1 MNLNRIFIICA
12 VFLGLSLSAFSQA
25 DEFKKANDLYAK
37 AEYTE
42 AAELYEQLV
51 SNNNI
56 APELYF
62 NLGNAY
68 YKLGEVGK
76 SILNYERALRL
87 KPTYEDA
94 KFNLEMARLK
104 VVDNV
109 VQVPSFFIMRWIDS
123 FIKLMSS
130 NQWFWLSL
138 VFLVITVISFFIFIF
153 GFSALLRRFTFYF
166 GVVFLS
172 FTVLTGFF
180 SGIRKNQM
188 ALHNQAIIMV
198 GTIIV
203 KGSPD
208 KSGTDLFQLHE
219 GTRVKVKSELGDW
232 TEIVLGNGN
241 LGWIEDINIEKI

>member
-1 MNLNRIFIICA
+1 MNLNRFIFISVI
-12 VFLGLSLSAFSQA
+12 FLGLSVSAFSQV
-25 DEFKKANDLYAK
+25 DQFKNANDLYAK
-37 AEYTE
+37 AQYSE
-42 AAELYEQLV
+42 AAQLYEQLV
-51 SNNNI
+51 NNNEI

-62 NLGNAY
+62 NLGNTY

-87 KPTYEDA
+87 RPTYDDA
-94 KFNLEMARLK
+94 AFNLEMTRLK

-123 FIKLMSS
+123 LIKLMSS
-130 NQWFWLSL
+130 NQWFWLSAVL
-138 VFLVITVISFFIFIF
+138 LLITIISFFNFIF
-153 GFSALLRRFTFYF
+153 GSSPSLRRFTFYL
-166 GVVFLS
+166 GVVILS
-172 FTVLTGFF
+172 LTVLTGFF
-180 SGIRKNQM
+180 AGIRKSQM
-188 ALHNQAIIMV
+188 AQHNQAIIMV

-219 GTRVKVKSELGDW
+219 GTKVKVKSELGDW

-241 LGWIEDINIEKI
+241 VGWVEDINIAKI

>member
-1 MNLNRIFIICA
+1 MNLNRIFLICT
-12 VFLGLSLSAFSQA
+12 VFLGLSFAAFSQTNPLTN
-25 DEFKKANDLYAK
+25 ANDLYAK
-37 AEYTE
+37 AQYTE
-42 AAELYEQLV
+42 AAKLYEQLV
-51 SNNNI
+51 SNNEI
-56 APELYF
+56 APELYY
-62 NLGNAY
+62 NLGNSY
-68 YKLGEVGK
+68 YKLGEIGK

-94 KFNLEMARLK
+94 KFNLEMARTK

-130 NQWFWLSL
+130 NQWFWLSAVL
-138 VFLVITVISFFIFIF
+138 LFISIIFFFVFIF
-153 GFSALLRRFTFYF
+153 GFSSLLRKSTFYF
-166 GVVFLS
+166 GVFFLS
-172 FTVLTGFF
+172 FTILTGFF
-180 SGIRKNQM
+180 SGIRKGQM
-188 ALHNQAIIMV
+188 AKHNQAIIMV

-219 GTRVKVKSELGDW
+219 GTKVNVKSELGDW

-241 LGWIEDINIEKI
+241 VGWLENANIEKI

>member
-1 MNLNRIFIICA
+1 MNLNRIFLICA
-12 VFLGLSLSAFSQA
+12 LLVGLSFGAFSQT
-25 DEFKKANDLYAK
+25 DQLKNANDLYAK
-37 AEYTE
+37 AQYTE
-42 AAELYEQLV
+42 AAELYEKLV
-51 SNNNI
+51 SNNEI
-56 APELYF
+56 APELYY
-62 NLGNAY
+62 NLGNTY
-68 YKLGEVGK
+68 YKLGEIGK

-94 KFNLEMARLK
+94 MFNLEMARTK

-123 FIKLMSS
+123 FIKLLSS
-130 NQWFWLSL
+130 NQWFWLSAVL
-138 VFLVITVISFFIFIF
+138 LFISIIFFFVFIF
-153 GFSALLRRFTFYF
+153 GFSSLLRKSTFYF
-166 GVVFLS
+166 AVFFLS

-188 ALHNQAIIMV
+188 AQHNQAIIMV

-219 GTRVKVKSELGDW
+219 GTKVKVKSELGDW
-232 TEIVLGNGN
+232 TEIVLGNGSV
-241 LGWIEDINIEKI
+241 GWLEDVNIEKI